1 MIEYRVIDHFAL
13 WYFSVERCLNDMAQQ
28 GWEYVD
34 LKWPNPGTSS
44 NMVLILKRTKK

>member
-28 GWEYVD
+28 E
-34 LKWPNPGTSS
+34 LLHFLQQFN
-44 NMVLILKRTKK
+44 L